1 MGDTNM
7 KIMSK
12 QYFAL
17 KIYLHRKF
25 RPIVIAGLTQD
36 EVDDFNVNASSK
48 MFVRYGPI
56 FIRSENIDYIIV
68 VRQKEKNS

>member
-7 KIMSK
+7 KIMYK

-25 RPIVIAGLTQD
+25 RPIVITGLTQD
-36 EVDDFNVNASSK
+36 EVDDFNANASSK

-56 FIRSENIDYIIV
+56 FFRSENIDYIIV